1 MATYIQQILDRA
13 DIQVLRDLLINA
25 VADRSYVDSRTYEQ
39 RVQEGDASVNRYL
52 ERTYPDGA
60 ARDAV
65 FVEIADAIMAH
76 ENVFFEVG
84 MKCGARLLYQLLY
97 ERQPSD
103 L

>member
-60 ARDAV
+60 GRGICGDCRC
-65 FVEIADAIMAH
+65 H
-76 ENVFFEVG
+76 Y
-84 MKCGARLLYQLLY
+84 GAR
-97 ERQPSD
+97 ERLFRGRHEMRGAAAVSAFV
-103 L
+103 